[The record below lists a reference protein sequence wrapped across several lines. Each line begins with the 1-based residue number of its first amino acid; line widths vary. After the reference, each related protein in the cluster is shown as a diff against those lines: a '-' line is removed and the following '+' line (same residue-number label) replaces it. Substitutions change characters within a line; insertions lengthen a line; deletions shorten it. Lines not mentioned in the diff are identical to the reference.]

1 MYKLGELEIHRAI
14 ESEVPIFDTFTF
26 FPDATREVVEA
37 NKDWLM
43 PRYIDPKTI
52 EVCLLYTSPSPRD

>member
-14 ESEVPIFDTFTF
+14 SEVPIFDTFTF

-37 NKDWLM
+37 NKDG
-43 PRYIDPKTI
+43 
-52 EVCLLYTSPSPRD
+52 

>member
-26 FPDATREVVEA
+26 FTDATREVV
-37 NKDWLM
+37 KL
-43 PRYIDPKTI
+43 IKI
-52 EVCLLYTSPSPRD
+52 G